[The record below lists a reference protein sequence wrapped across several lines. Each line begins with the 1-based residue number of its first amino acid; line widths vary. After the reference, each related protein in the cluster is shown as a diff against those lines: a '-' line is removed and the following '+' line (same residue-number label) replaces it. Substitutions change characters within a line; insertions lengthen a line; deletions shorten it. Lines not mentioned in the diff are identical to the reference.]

1 MMVWIAAAIL
11 AAICVAVL
19 LNTLLRARAADDSR
33 SAFDLTVYRDQLTE
47 IDRDLDR
54 GLLNEVQAKSARLE
68 IERRMLASAATEE
81 NTPASGSGAEE
92 TKGVEETRRAT
103 RLAAM
108 ALTVALPLLAAGLYL
123 HLGSP
128 GQPAI
133 PFAERRA
140 LQETFQHAMDDDLA
154 AKIGGLEKRVEA
166 QRFDAHSWLLLAEA
180 YGELNRFIDA
190 ANAFRRA
197 IELGA
202 KEPGIYASLGE
213 ILVAAG
219 GGEVGPEARRAFAEA
234 ITLDP
239 ENMKAL
245 YYSGLALAQDG
256 RLQNAI
262 RIWHSLVQ
270 RSGPQTPWRPLLQQR
285 IAQLEAAIA
294 AQPDQ
299 GAGSDGENAQSDAA
313 MPQPSPEDIEAAS
326 RMSEADRSAFIRAMV
341 ERLAQRLEDQP
352 SDLKGWLRLARAY
365 SVLQQPEKATEAL
378 ARASRAFAGQ
388 PEEAQAEAEIARA
401 RSELGL

>member
-1 MMVWIAAAIL
+1 MMVWIAAAVL

-19 LNTLLRARAADDSR
+19 LNTLLRTRAADDSR
-33 SAFDLTVYRDQLTE
+33 SAFDLTVYKDQLTE

-81 NTPASGSGAEE
+81 NTPASGSS
-92 TKGVEETRRAT
+92 VEETRRVT

-108 ALTVALPLLAAGLYL
+108 VLTVALPLLAVGFYL

-128 GQPAI
+128 GQPAA
-133 PFAERRA
+133 PFTERRA
-140 LQETFQHAMDDDLA
+140 LQEAFQSAMDGDLA
-154 AKIGGLEKRVEA
+154 AEIGGLEKRVEA
-166 QRFDAHSWLLLAEA
+166 QRFDAHSWLLLAAA

-202 KEPGIYASLGE
+202 KEPNIYASLGE
-213 ILVAAG
+213 ILVAAA

-262 RIWHSLVQ
+262 RIWSSLVQ

-299 GAGSDGENAQSDAA
+299 GAGNDGENAQSDAA

-326 RMSEADRSAFIRAMV
+326 RMSETDRSAFIRAMV

-365 SVLQQPEKATEAL
+365 SVLQQPEKAEEAL
-378 ARASRAFAGQ
+378 AHASTVFAGQ

>member
-1 MMVWIAAAIL
+1 MMVWIAAAVL

-19 LNTLLRARAADDSR
+19 LNTLLRTRAADDSR
-33 SAFDLTVYRDQLTE
+33 CAFDLTVYKDQLTE

-81 NTPASGSGAEE
+81 NTPASGSS
-92 TKGVEETRRAT
+92 VEETRRVT

-108 ALTVALPLLAAGLYL
+108 VLTVALPLLAVGFYL

-128 GQPAI
+128 GQPAA
-133 PFAERRA
+133 PFTERRA
-140 LQETFQHAMDDDLA
+140 LQEAFQSAMDGDLA
-154 AKIGGLEKRVEA
+154 AEIGGLEKRVEA
-166 QRFDAHSWLLLAEA
+166 QRFDAHSWLLLAAA

-202 KEPGIYASLGE
+202 KEPNIYASLGE
-213 ILVAAG
+213 ILVAAA

-262 RIWHSLVQ
+262 RIWSSLVQ

-299 GAGSDGENAQSDAA
+299 GAGNDGENAQSDAA

-326 RMSEADRSAFIRAMV
+326 RMSETDRSAFIRAMV

-365 SVLQQPEKATEAL
+365 SVLQQPEKAEEAL
-378 ARASRAFAGQ
+378 AHASRVFAGQ
-388 PEEAQAEAEIARA
+388 PEETQAEAEIARA

>member
-33 SAFDLTVYRDQLTE
+33 SAFDLTVYKDQLTE

-81 NTPASGSGAEE
+81 NTPASGSS
-92 TKGVEETRRAT
+92 VEETRRVT

-108 ALTVALPLLAAGLYL
+108 VLTVALPLLAVGFYL

-128 GQPAI
+128 GQPAA
-133 PFAERRA
+133 PFTERRA
-140 LQETFQHAMDDDLA
+140 LQEAFQSAMDGDLA
-154 AKIGGLEKRVEA
+154 AEIGGLEKRVEA
-166 QRFDAHSWLLLAEA
+166 QRFDAHSWLLLAAA

-202 KEPGIYASLGE
+202 KEPNIYASLGE
-213 ILVAAG
+213 ILVAAA

-262 RIWHSLVQ
+262 RIWSSLVQ

-299 GAGSDGENAQSDAA
+299 GAGNDGENAQSDAA

-326 RMSEADRSAFIRAMV
+326 RMSETDRSAFIRAMV

-365 SVLQQPEKATEAL
+365 SVLQQPEKAEEAL
-378 ARASRAFAGQ
+378 AHASRVFAGQ

>member
-1 MMVWIAAAIL
+1 MMVWIAAAVL

-19 LNTLLRARAADDSR
+19 LNTLLRTRAADDSR
-33 SAFDLTVYRDQLTE
+33 SAFDLTVYKDQLTE

-81 NTPASGSGAEE
+81 NTPASGSS
-92 TKGVEETRRAT
+92 VEETRRVT

-108 ALTVALPLLAAGLYL
+108 VLTVALPLLAVGFYL

-128 GQPAI
+128 GQPAA
-133 PFAERRA
+133 PFTERRA
-140 LQETFQHAMDDDLA
+140 LQEAFQSAMDGDLA
-154 AKIGGLEKRVEA
+154 AEIGGLEKRVEA
-166 QRFDAHSWLLLAEA
+166 QRFDAHSWLLLAAA

-202 KEPGIYASLGE
+202 KEPNIYASLGE
-213 ILVAAG
+213 ILVAAA

-262 RIWHSLVQ
+262 RIWSSLVQ

-299 GAGSDGENAQSDAA
+299 GAGNDGENAQSDAA

-326 RMSEADRSAFIRAMV
+326 RMSETDRSAFIRAMV

-365 SVLQQPEKATEAL
+365 SVLQQPEKAEEAL
-378 ARASRAFAGQ
+378 AHASRVFAGQ
-388 PEEAQAEAEIARA
+388 PEETQAEAEIARA